1 MWSPACLSYAFANNL
16 ILNYFSIERERWQDE
31 LYKNILT
38 LIKYYHI
45 VIVQYFVH
53 YFGQIRKESVML
65 AVNYST
71 VRNNLKTYCDEA
83 SDNGETVIVTRKEE
97 KNIVIMSLEKY
108 NQLEKA
114 AKNAEY
120 LSIIDRSMEQ
130 LASGKG
136 QMHELIEVDEHE

>member
-1 MWSPACLSYAFANNL
+1 
-16 ILNYFSIERERWQDE
+16 
-31 LYKNILT
+31 
-38 LIKYYHI
+38 
-45 VIVQYFVH
+45 
-53 YFGQIRKESVML
+53 ML

-120 LSIIDRSMEQ
+120 LSMIDRSIEQ